1 MWIQERR
8 KGGEGKEEEQEEEKK
23 GGGRGEGGGKEA
35 SARDYERL
43 FYEFTQFMLATNK
56 CLLNTFL
63 IKIMSVQ

>member
-1 MWIQERR
+1 MNTR
-8 KGGEGKEEEQEEEKK
+8 KKK
-23 GGGRGEGGGKEA
+23 GWKRKRGGAGRGKKGRGRGEGGGKEA